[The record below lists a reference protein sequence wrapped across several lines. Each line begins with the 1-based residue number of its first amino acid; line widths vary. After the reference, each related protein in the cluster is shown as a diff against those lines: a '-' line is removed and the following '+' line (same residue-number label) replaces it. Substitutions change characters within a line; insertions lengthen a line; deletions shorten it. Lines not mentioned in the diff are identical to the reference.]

1 MALLQGVLSRYVEP
15 GYVTEGYVEG
25 QPIEIQSTVTT
36 TGSRTIS
43 SGAVVSVTSVK
54 VTDGVRIVSP
64 SNIVYTW
71 DQCGSKEFSW
81 DNWFLTDR
89 TWEQKGLIVRGD
101 ASVTAQGSPKL
112 LGDASLEFSS
122 TVGTTAS
129 TTLVGSGF
137 ISSVITN
144 TTNGSV
150 IRDAQGLIT
159 GQSSVVA
166 LGGFLQSSSCNVTV
180 NSTFVANG
188 VTTIVGTASIDN
200 LCSVEPDGN
209 VNFIGNVT
217 VPVTTTVGAT
227 GIHTISSGATINIG
241 SVIVTVGSA
250 TPIADPF
257 RTKTVD
263 SETRKFTVNQETRTG
278 VIQSESR
285 VIIVPKETRTFT
297 VESETRKY
305 QIPVPPFIS
314 DNVRSN

>member
-1 MALLQGVLSRYVEP
+1 
-15 GYVTEGYVEG
+15 
-25 QPIEIQSTVTT
+25 TVTT

-43 SGAVVSVTSVK
+43 SGAVISVTSVK
-54 VTDGVRIVSP
+54 VTDGVRIVRP

-122 TVGTTAS
+122 TVGTTGS

-137 ISSVITN
+137 VSSVITN
-144 TTNGSV
+144 TTDGSV

-200 LCSVEPDGN
+200 LCSVEPDGD

-217 VPVTTTVGAT
+217 VPVTTTVEAT
-227 GIHTISSGATINIG
+227 
-241 SVIVTVGSA
+241 
-250 TPIADPF
+250 
-257 RTKTVD
+257 
-263 SETRKFTVNQETRTG
+263 
-278 VIQSESR
+278 
-285 VIIVPKETRTFT
+285 
-297 VESETRKY
+297 
-305 QIPVPPFIS
+305 
-314 DNVRSN
+314 

>member
-36 TGSRTIS
+36 TGSRKVS
-43 SGAVVSVTSVK
+43 SGAVISVTSVK

-81 DNWFLTDR
+81 DNWFLTNK
-89 TWEQKGLIVRGD
+89 TWEQKGLIVRAD

-137 ISSVITN
+137 VSSVITN
-144 TTNGSV
+144 TTDGSV

-166 LGGFLQSSSCNVTV
+166 LGGFLQSSNCNVTV

-188 VTTIVGTASIDN
+188 VTTLVGTASIDN

-217 VPVTTTVGAT
+217 VPVTSIIEAT

-250 TPIADPF
+250 TPIVQPIQNAQVLPQTNLTPIETALLSPEEQIIRQRN
-257 RTKTVD
+257 RT
-263 SETRKFTVNQETRTG
+263 
-278 VIQSESR
+278 
-285 VIIVPKETRTFT
+285 
-297 VESETRKY
+297 
-305 QIPVPPFIS
+305 
-314 DNVRSN
+314 